1 MNTAAQRNY
10 SRMVLKMQI
19 ATTLNPIPIPS
30 NKFVKDVWIL
40 VNSPPFQNFYT
51 GVIVFNIALMA
62 TESYNQPATY
72 EAVAMALNI
81 VLLGLYIIEIILK
94 VISVMPNIRLYC
106 DKSNLFDLAVVIAS
120 LVDIILAS
128 GGGKSGLQALRVL
141 RIVRVFRTLR
151 FVRRSPR
158 LMVMAQTMLA
168 SVPGILAVMGF
179 LSIHIFIFAILGNQ
193 FFSGIKFGVGLNR
206 RNNFD
211 SPWDAMLTLFVVVT
225 GDGWVKVVRD
235 AAVEVPMCTSQEQ
248 VDSIR
253 EEQLRLYG
261 QVFFADPQMDVS
273 DCGSTAGAHIYFDI
287 FYFLGFQFL
296 RSLFIAGMME
306 QFFAFKSRGSFLL
319 GDGHIESFRRKW
331 RDCDPQSAGFIKLF
345 QLKFLCQRLKDDHN
359 PLGNAVLINE
369 FKFGCVRTELIRNAE
384 KRHQKEVAKMR
395 AHHNTILQT
404 ISNKKK
410 REELAAE
417 LESRFDSIRPADEL
431 QFNNVLIVLGK
442 HAVQLNC
449 FPYTQMKRRQAQLT
463 WYGKLTAGARMIAIF
478 RGMKE
483 RKAKQREAMGAQTL
497 AQFGG
502 DGDTDADNIPEDVRC
517 VYTYLRVFKK
527 KHPLCLLL

>member
-1 MNTAAQRNY
+1 
-10 SRMVLKMQI
+10 MVFKMQR
-19 ATTLNPIPIPS
+19 ATTLTPIPIPS
-30 NKFVKDVWIL
+30 NKLVKDVWIL
-40 VNSPPFQNFYT
+40 VNSPHFQNFYT
-51 GVIVFNIALMA
+51 GVIVFNIGLMA
-62 TESYNQPATY
+62 TETYNQPAVY
-72 EAVAMALNI
+72 EQTALVINI
-81 VLLGLYIIEIILK
+81 VLLALYCIEIILK
-94 VISVMPNIRLYC
+94 VISVLPNIRLFC

-120 LVDIILAS
+120 LVDIILSS

-141 RIVRVFRTLR
+141 RIVRVLRTLR

-158 LMVMAQTMLA
+158 LMVMAQTMIA
-168 SVPGILAVMGF
+168 SVPGILAVLGF
-179 LSIHIFIFAILGNQ
+179 LTIHIFIFAILGNQ
-193 FFSGIKFGVGLNR
+193 FFSGLKFGMGLNR

-225 GDGWVKVVRD
+225 GDGWVKVLRD

-253 EEQLRLYG
+253 EEQVRLYG

-306 QFFAFKSRGSFLL
+306 QFFAFKARGSFIL
-319 GDGHIESFRRKW
+319 GDGHIESFRREW
-331 RDCDPQSAGFIKLF
+331 RECDMLSQGFIKLF
-345 QLKFLCQRLKDDHN
+345 QLKVLCQRLKDDRN
-359 PLGNAVLINE
+359 PLGNAVLIND

-384 KRHQKEVAKMR
+384 KRHKKETALMR
-395 AHHNTILQT
+395 AQHNTILQT

-410 REELAAE
+410 RAELAAE
-417 LESRFDSIRPADEL
+417 LESRFSSIRPADEL
-431 QFNNVLIVLGK
+431 QFNNVLIVLSK

-449 FPYTQMKRRQAQLT
+449 FPYARMKRRQAQLT

-478 RGMKE
+478 RGMKD
-483 RKAKQREAMGAQTL
+483 RKAKQRQAMGVQT
-497 AQFGG
+497 AEQFGG
-502 DGDTDADNIPEDVRC
+502 DGAPDADNITEGGRC
-517 VYTYLRVFKK
+517 V
-527 KHPLCLLL
+527 